1 MKAYDPKKFDKYL
14 PCGTIVMLN
23 KGIKTMMIM
32 GYQRVVDGKTYDYSA
47 PEGASEHTRKTYDY
61 VAVPFPEGLL
71 DLDSMSLF
79 NHEDIG
85 IITFLGCVSKRYAL
99 FDDFLKQKS
108 DKYEF
113 VDPEITKIFE
123 EKK

>member
-32 GYQRVVDGKTYDYSA
+32 GYQRVVD
-47 PEGASEHTRKTYDY
+47 EKTYDY

-71 DLDSMSLF
+71 DLDTMSLF

-99 FDDFLKQKS
+99 FDDFLKKKS